1 LQRFAVGAKTGKS
14 NVRVCFLICDQGS
27 GSCRK
32 SIEEGQNARTWG
44 VPLTIVTVVGCGDP
58 FQRTTQVDC
67 GTGVGTP
74 ASELC
79 KLTAIVKGWPPAG
92 MEIGNVVRL
101 HVCAKET
108 LQASGKKQNKS
119 LFIRKLEFN
128 TSEYCLLD
136 FARFKMGAV

>member
-1 LQRFAVGAKTGKS
+1 MVAA
-14 NVRVCFLICDQGS
+14 
-27 GSCRK
+27 
-32 SIEEGQNARTWG
+32 TWG

-128 TSEYCLLD
+128 TSNIVCSILLD
-136 FARFKMGAV
+136 SKWGRFDWASREKLFFVFDNSPQFLLALR